1 MSTAIASRAIQG
13 DLLESYRSPEGAYD
27 ELLTPEGTTRPHWA
41 GFVTTL
47 RGMGLQGVRQ
57 RVEAGRRLVEERGIQ
72 FLAPDAAEGA
82 GPGWDLDPVPLLISP
97 EDWRCLESGLIQ
109 RAILL
114 NRILKDCYGP
124 QELIH
129 SQWLPPALVFG
140 QSRFLRSCH
149 GIEPVGGAFLHFYA
163 ADVARGPDGKWWVL
177 SDRTQ
182 VPAGAGYAL
191 ANRLVASRVFPA
203 AFRSQH
209 VHRLAGFFKQR
220 RMSLAELA
228 TQSGRDARV
237 VLLSPGATHETYF
250 EHSYLARYMGYLLV
264 EGEDLTVRDDRV
276 FLKTLSG
283 LEPVDVI
290 IRRVKDNLCDPLE
303 LRNDST
309 QGIPGLLEAVRA
321 GNITIANALGSGLA
335 EAPAFLSF
343 LPGLCRH
350 MLGEELQIPSVGT
363 WWCGQ
368 KEAAEHVLAN
378 LDAFSVQDAFKVR
391 PNMMEYDGELS
402 KDKASTLRE
411 RILFQPT
418 RYVAREHLTLSH
430 APAWD
435 GNRLVAR
442 PVTLRVFLVASGDSY
457 RVMPGGLAR
466 EAAAAAVHSVT
477 MRQNWTSKDV
487 WVVSHKP
494 VEEVSLLPS
503 SGHQVELKR
512 VGNNLPSRLADDFYW
527 LGRYIERAGA
537 TARLLRSA
545 LMRLTPEGV
554 PQQDSLLAPLIA
566 VLEAERQMTR
576 SKTRRTPE
584 MLEAELRTAIFDP
597 KREGSLRSIAAHL
610 FRLGLL
616 VRDRTSNDVW
626 RAFSQIE
633 APFATAE
640 NQSQLLG
647 GEVVRTLNTL
657 LLNLAALQG
666 LARENM
672 TRAQGWRFLDM
683 GIRVERAMYVALFLT
698 HALRSPE
705 ADNPSA
711 LELVLEVA
719 DSSITYR
726 SRYSVLPDIAAVYDL
741 VLMDD
746 TNPRSLRFQFDQ
758 LLKHYDRLPRVRE
771 GALPDPAQRLLIEC
785 LARLRLLD
793 PRELIELENQ
803 WRVSETAR
811 VLRYVLRSL
820 PKFSDALAAGYFAHS
835 SISRT
840 GRVN

>member
-1 MSTAIASRAIQG
+1 MNAAIASPATQV
-13 DLLESYRSPEGAYD
+13 DPLEHYRSPETAYD
-27 ELLTPEGTTRPHWA
+27 ELLAPDGTLRPHWA
-41 GFVTTL
+41 GFVGTL
-47 RGMGLQGVRQ
+47 RKMGLEGVRQ

-72 FLAPDAAEGA
+72 FLPPDAPA
-82 GPGWDLDPVPLLISP
+82 GTRPGWDLDPVPLLVSP
-97 EDWRCLESGLIQ
+97 EDWRRLESGLIQ

-114 NRILKDCYGP
+114 NRILRDCYGP
-124 QELIH
+124 QELIR

-149 GIEPVGGAFLHFYA
+149 GVEPAGGKFLHFYA
-163 ADVARGPDGKWWVL
+163 ADVARGPDGRWWVL

-209 VHRLAGFFKQR
+209 VHRLAGFFKER
-220 RMSLAELA
+220 RLSLSGLA
-228 TQSGRDARV
+228 AQSGRDAHV
-237 VLLSPGATHETYF
+237 VLLSPGASHETYF

-290 IRRVKDNLCDPLE
+290 IRRVKDNYCDPLE

-309 QGIPGLLEAVRA
+309 QGVPGLLEAVRA

-343 LPGLCRH
+343 LPGLCQH
-350 MLGEELQIPSVGT
+350 LLGENLQIPSVGT

-368 KEAAEHVLAN
+368 RAAADHVLAN
-378 LDAFSVQDAFKVR
+378 LDALSVQDAFKVR
-391 PNMMEYDGELS
+391 PNMMEYDGELT
-402 KDKASTLRE
+402 DEKASTLRE
-411 RILFQPT
+411 RICFQPT
-418 RYVAREHLTLSH
+418 RYVARERLPLSY

-435 GNRLVAR
+435 GSRLVAK
-442 PVTLRVFLVASGDSY
+442 PVTLRVFLVATGDSY
-457 RVMPGGLAR
+457 RLMPGGLAR
-466 EAAAAAVHSVT
+466 EAPEPAVHAVT

-494 VEEVSLLPS
+494 VENVSLLETT
-503 SGHQVELKR
+503 GQQVELRR

-545 LMRLTPEGV
+545 LIRLTPEGV
-554 PQQDSLLAPLIA
+554 PAQGSLLAPLIA
-566 VLEAERQMTR
+566 VLEAEGQLTR
-576 SKTRRTPE
+576 GKSQRKSE
-584 MLEAELRTAIFDP
+584 LLENDLRAAIFDS
-597 KREGSLRSIAAHL
+597 KRPGSLRSIAAHL

-633 APFATAE
+633 APFVFAGQPA
-640 NQSQLLG
+640 SLLG
-647 GEVVRTLNTL
+647 GDVVRTLNTL

-683 GIRVERAMYVALFLT
+683 GIRVERAMYLARFLT
-698 HALRSPE
+698 QALRSRE
-705 ADNPSA
+705 ADNSSA

-726 SRYSVLPDIAAVYDL
+726 SRYSVLPNIAAVYDL

-758 LLKHYDRLPRVRE
+758 LVKHYDRLPRVRE
-771 GALPDPAQRLLIEC
+771 TALPDSAQRLLIEC
-785 LARLRLLD
+785 VARLHLLD

-803 WRVSETAR
+803 WHTSETAR
-811 VLRYVLRSL
+811 ALRHVLRCL
-820 PKFSDALAAGYFAHS
+820 PRFSDSLAAAYFAHS

-840 GRVN
+840 GRAN